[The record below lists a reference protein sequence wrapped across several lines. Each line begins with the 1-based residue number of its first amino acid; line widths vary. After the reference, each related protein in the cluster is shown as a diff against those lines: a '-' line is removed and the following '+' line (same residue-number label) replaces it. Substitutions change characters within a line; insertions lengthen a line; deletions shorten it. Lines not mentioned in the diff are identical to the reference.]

1 MPLTNTVKE
10 LEENLDFGIQKLIK
24 SEPGIN
30 PDRKMRQRWFVG
42 DADEL
47 LDEVVG
53 SVQQRKRKQWFSQEL
68 EQSNKRKPF

>member
-1 MPLTNTVKE
+1 MRLTSSVKE
-10 LEENLDFGIQKLIK
+10 LEAILQKLIK
-24 SEPGIN
+24 IDHFIKPGIN

-53 SVQQRKRKQWFSQEL
+53 SVQQRKQFWFSQEL
-68 EQSNKRKPF
+68 ER